1 MEKKM
6 YGTAQHNDRRNGQS
20 VVGQSQDVV
29 VVPVSTSLQ
38 SQPSST
44 LADCGTKIPL
54 NNTAFR
60 SPSPLSHNKQPQ
72 VMFTLGPSWEKKS
85 NSMFT
90 PLPAPVYSSN
100 KTKHQMLPKI

>member
-1 MEKKM
+1 M